1 MLPKSVQR
9 AGGKQNDPKQA
20 SPQDSAST
28 NLENEPL
35 GLMTENLNFNKT
47 VKTKT
52 IHMLCLGCKY

>member
-1 MLPKSVQR
+1 MQW
-9 AGGKQNDPKQA
+9 AGGRQNDPKQA

-52 IHMLCLGCKY
+52 IYMLCLGCKY